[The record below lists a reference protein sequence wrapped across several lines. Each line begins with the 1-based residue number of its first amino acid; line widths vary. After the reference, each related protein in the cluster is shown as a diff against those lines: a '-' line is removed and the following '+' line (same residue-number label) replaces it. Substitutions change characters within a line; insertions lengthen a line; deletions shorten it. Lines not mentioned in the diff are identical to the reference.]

1 MVGTY
6 TATRDSL
13 STGGASESLVA
24 VYVPTNHLYLGDV
37 LIVPR
42 DRVRYPDLSVEE
54 GVRIFLTGGTAVP
67 SVVPERGGR
76 EGSDG

>member
-1 MVGTY
+1 M
-6 TATRDSL
+6 
-13 STGGASESLVA
+13 
-24 VYVPTNHLYLGDV
+24 YVPTNHLYLGDV

-67 SVVPERGGR
+67 SVVPERSGR